1 MKNEITKT
9 VQNLVSEYGTND
21 PFELADALSI
31 LIMPSKAIKG
41 CTMNL
46 LGYPVIFLGEDL
58 NDFER
63 RYVCAH
69 ELAHNVLHDIKQYD
83 LLIHST
89 FFNEDKVEVE
99 ADIFAAELLISD
111 DVSIKYPGFTLEQVA
126 ASENVPLELVKLK
139 FGLS

>member
-21 PFELADALSI
+21 PFELADALGI

-83 LLIHST
+83 LLLHST
-89 FFNEDKVEVE
+89 FFNEGKVEVE
-99 ADIFAAELLISD
+99 ADTFAAVLLISD

-139 FGLS
+139 FELS

>member
-21 PFELADALSI
+21 PFELADALGI

-111 DVSIKYPGFTLEQVA
+111 DVSIKYPSFTLEQVA

>member
-1 MKNEITKT
+1 MKNEITKA

-21 PFELADALSI
+21 PFELADALGI

-83 LLIHST
+83 LLIHSA

-99 ADIFAAELLISD
+99 ADTFAAELLISD
-111 DVSIKYPGFTLEQVA
+111 DVRIKYPGFTLEQVA
-126 ASENVPLELVKLK
+126 ASENVPLELVKLQ

>member
-1 MKNEITKT
+1 MKNEITKA

-21 PFELADALSI
+21 PFELADALGI

-89 FFNEDKVEVE
+89 FFDEDKVEVE
-99 ADIFAAELLISD
+99 ADTFAAELLISD

>member
-1 MKNEITKT
+1 MKNEITKA

-21 PFELADALSI
+21 PFELADALGI

-89 FFNEDKVEVE
+89 FFDEDKVEVE
-99 ADIFAAELLISD
+99 ADNLRKQVVVYSKELSRLEKENKALMRELAELRE
-111 DVSIKYPGFTLEQVA
+111 K
-126 ASENVPLELVKLK
+126 
-139 FGLS
+139 

>member
-1 MKNEITKT
+1 MKNEITKA

-21 PFELADALSI
+21 PFELADALGI

-83 LLIHST
+83 PLIHST

-99 ADIFAAELLISD
+99 ADTFAAELLISD

>member
-1 MKNEITKT
+1 MKNEITKA

-21 PFELADALSI
+21 PFELADALGI

-46 LGYPVIFLGEDL
+46 LGYSVIFLGEDL

-69 ELAHNVLHDIKQYD
+69 ELAHNVLHDIKQCD

-89 FFNEDKVEVE
+89 FLDEDQVEVE
-99 ADIFAAELLISD
+99 ADTFAAELLISD

>member
-1 MKNEITKT
+1 MKNEITKS

-21 PFELADALSI
+21 PFELADALGI

-89 FFNEDKVEVE
+89 FFNEGKVEVE
-99 ADIFAAELLISD
+99 ADTFAAELLISD

-139 FGLS
+139 FELS

>member
-21 PFELADALSI
+21 PFELADALGI

-139 FGLS
+139 LGLS

>member
-21 PFELADALSI
+21 PFELADALGI

-99 ADIFAAELLISD
+99 ADIFDAELLISD

>member
-1 MKNEITKT
+1 MHDEFTR
-9 VQNLVSEYGTND
+9 
-21 PFELADALSI
+21 LSGNI
-31 LIMPSKAIKG
+31 PWRRS
-41 CTMNL
+41 
-46 LGYPVIFLGEDL
+46 

-89 FFNEDKVEVE
+89 FFDEDKVEVE
-99 ADIFAAELLISD
+99 ADTFAAELLISD

>member
-1 MKNEITKT
+1 MKNEITKA
-9 VQNLVSEYGTND
+9 VQNLVSEYETND
-21 PFELADALSI
+21 PFELADALGI

-69 ELAHNVLHDIKQYD
+69 ELAHNVLHGIKQYD

-99 ADIFAAELLISD
+99 ADTFAAELLLSD
-111 DVSIKYPGFTLEQVA
+111 DVSIKYSGFTLEQVA
-126 ASENVPLELVKLK
+126 ASENVPLELLKLK